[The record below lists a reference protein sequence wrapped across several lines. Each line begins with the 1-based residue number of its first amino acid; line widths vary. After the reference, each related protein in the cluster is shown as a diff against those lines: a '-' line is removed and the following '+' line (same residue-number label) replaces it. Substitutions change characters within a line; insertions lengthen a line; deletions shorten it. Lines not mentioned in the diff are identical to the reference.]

1 MVSETEQL
9 YLVLGC
15 FGRSDD
21 GFISCSSCENRIL
34 LVHSGLDNYNEIM
47 DYLDNCELF
56 SKAAL
61 DFNAI
66 RHILQNMQNKFDQV
80 VSSRHLWSEQKI
92 QLFQKFLLE
101 HKSCGLYLKL
111 LLTQEESKQLEEKQI
126 KIVAKSNIKKTKVKL
141 NKIRGFR

>member
-1 MVSETEQL
+1 VFSQEEQL

-21 GFISCSSCENRIL
+21 GFISCNSCENRIL
-34 LVHSGLDNYNEIM
+34 LVHPGLDNYNGIM
-47 DYLDNCELF
+47 DYFNNCELF
-56 SKAAL
+56 DKTAL

-66 RHILQNMQNKFDQV
+66 RNILQNMQNKFDQV

-92 QLFQKFLLE
+92 QLFQKFMLE

-111 LLTQEESKQLEEKQI
+111 LLTQEEPKQLEEKQV
-126 KIVAKSNIKKTKVKL
+126 KIIAKSNIKKTKIKL
-141 NKIRGFR
+141 NKIRGLR